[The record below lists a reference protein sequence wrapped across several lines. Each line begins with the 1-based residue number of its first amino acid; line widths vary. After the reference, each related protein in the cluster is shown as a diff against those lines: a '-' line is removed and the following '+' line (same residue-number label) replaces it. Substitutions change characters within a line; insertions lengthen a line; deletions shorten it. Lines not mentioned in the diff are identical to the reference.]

1 MWVLW
6 YTERVGARAKTA
18 KVTNVISIT
27 AKLVIQVYIICYG
40 FYSLIL
46 EPTPLI
52 ADWCSLPFFKGKE
65 RRCIHPLDAIL
76 LTVSIHLPQ
85 VLIQKISQLGW
96 WGKLHQYVKW
106 GQKVSPRDTEMG
118 NQPGPLGELL
128 HHRRGCLR
136 QCCLRFSWS
145 SGFYLARCLA
155 NVINPH

>member
-96 WGKLHQYVKW
+96 
-106 GQKVSPRDTEMG
+106 
-118 NQPGPLGELL
+118 
-128 HHRRGCLR
+128 
-136 QCCLRFSWS
+136 
-145 SGFYLARCLA
+145 
-155 NVINPH
+155 